1 VPAQFYNL
9 KLKRSEENPKK
20 FAFRK
25 DRRAE
30 FKKEAQMQMR
40 VDSRTLEDN

>member
-1 VPAQFYNL
+1 VPARFYNL

-25 DRRAE
+25 DRRAK
-30 FKKEAQMQMR
+30 FKKEAHMQMR
-40 VDSRTLEDN
+40 ADSRTNENN